1 MEENLSESEKSLN
14 QETAM
19 DETARSQEEANSIED
34 KTHKKP
40 SSNESIQIH
49 IREITEMIAFL
60 DYSFERAFT
69 IKEKS
74 YIRAYKDHVLKIQKE
89 LDDLRQIT
97 FSKNLL
103 EQTKQQKI
111 EQFQARLSKIKT
123 SALFMG
129 EMSELH
135 TQALKDQKQKQS
147 EMEYELK
154 FCQEMI

>member
-74 YIRAYKDHVLKIQKE
+74 YIRAYKDHVLKI
-89 LDDLRQIT
+89 
-97 FSKNLL
+97 
-103 EQTKQQKI
+103 
-111 EQFQARLSKIKT
+111 
-123 SALFMG
+123 
-129 EMSELH
+129 
-135 TQALKDQKQKQS
+135 
-147 EMEYELK
+147 
-154 FCQEMI
+154 

>member
-1 MEENLSESEKSLN
+1 M
-14 QETAM
+14 
-19 DETARSQEEANSIED
+19 
-34 KTHKKP
+34 
-40 SSNESIQIH
+40 H

-135 TQALKDQKQKQS
+135 T
-147 EMEYELK
+147 
-154 FCQEMI
+154 